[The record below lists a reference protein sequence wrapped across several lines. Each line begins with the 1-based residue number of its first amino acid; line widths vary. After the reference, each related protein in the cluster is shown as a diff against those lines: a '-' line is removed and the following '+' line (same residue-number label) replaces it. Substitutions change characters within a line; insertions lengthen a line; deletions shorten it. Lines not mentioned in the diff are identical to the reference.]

1 MFNFFR
7 LIILILFIL
16 TQNLYAA
23 DFYKALQDAYLS
35 NPELN
40 AERKNISV
48 SEEDLKISKSEFLPS
63 VTITG
68 TKSEATT
75 KKLTDRD
82 GTDASIT
89 DVDTETQTVTIE
101 QKVFQGLGGKADLE
115 KSKIGVNLAKAK
127 LLKKEQ
133 EVILSAAEAFTGV
146 ILANKKF
153 KINKENLDLL
163 ERQVETDQ
171 NRLESGIITLADLA
185 QSESSLAG
193 AQAQFIN
200 SQNDLVT
207 AKLLYE
213 KIIGPLNDIESLSE
227 DVNIEFDIPTSL
239 QNAIQIS
246 KGNNPDLT
254 IAKLEYDQSEKDVK
268 IALSEFSPSATISAK
283 SSKSDDFS
291 SSYDEREQETVSAE
305 ISWPIFQGGKNSA
318 SLERSKNLQNRK
330 QLLLDNAVRTN
341 ETNVASAWSKFQS
354 SDSLLSSVRAQVKA
368 AEIAHEG
375 ITVEYETGLGRTTL
389 DVIQSNTILL
399 TARINLAN
407 SERNLLLSQL
417 ELLKSVGRLNAKY
430 LNIIK

>member
-1 MFNFFR
+1 M
-7 LIILILFIL
+7 
-16 TQNLYAA
+16 
-23 DFYKALQDAYLS
+23 
-35 NPELN
+35 
-40 AERKNISV
+40 
-48 SEEDLKISKSEFLPS
+48 
-63 VTITG
+63 
-68 TKSEATT
+68 
-75 KKLTDRD
+75 
-82 GTDASIT
+82 
-89 DVDTETQTVTIE
+89 
-101 QKVFQGLGGKADLE
+101 
-115 KSKIGVNLAKAK
+115 
-127 LLKKEQ
+127 
-133 EVILSAAEAFTGV
+133 
-146 ILANKKF
+146 
-153 KINKENLDLL
+153 
-163 ERQVETDQ
+163 
-171 NRLESGIITLADLA
+171 
-185 QSESSLAG
+185 AG
-193 AQAQFIN
+193 AQAQFIS

-213 KIIGPLNDIESLSE
+213 KIIGPLDDIDSLGE
-227 DVNIEFDIPTSL
+227 EVNIEFDIPTSL

-417 ELLKSVGRLNAKY
+417 ELLKSVGLLNAKY
-430 LNIIK
+430 LNIIKSVSYTHLRAHET